1 MYTMTAQKL
10 LNYVSEGRAVESENL
25 RGLDLSNLDLGAAN
39 LRGSDLS
46 QANLT
51 GTNLQEAHLERI
63 TLDGAI
69 LKETDL
75 RGANLSYV
83 QVSDMDLS
91 TCNLERLTA
100 LDSKFIRVILKNQS
114 LKSVNLT
121 GSAFINAP
129 LVGLD
134 VQQAH
139 LTNLRLL
146 FCLIDSCTFQECRL
160 SGSDFG
166 LSRILNTTFK
176 RVDLTKASFMG
187 ATFRDIK
194 FLESLLK
201 EIDCTL
207 VDAEG
212 MDITGS
218 QYPGLCSESFKV
230 KGLKK

>member
-1 MYTMTAQKL
+1 MHIMTAQKL
-10 LNYVSEGRAVESENL
+10 FDYVSEGRAVESENL

-51 GTNLQEAHLERI
+51 GTNLQEAHLERV

-69 LKETDL
+69 FKDTDL

-83 QVSDMDLS
+83 QIMDMDLS
-91 TCNLERLTA
+91 TCKLERLTA
-100 LDSKFIRVILKNQS
+100 LDAKFIRVDLKDQS
-114 LKSVNLT
+114 LKSANLT
-121 GSAFINAP
+121 GSTFINAP

-134 VQQAH
+134 FQQAH

-146 FCLIDSCTFQECRL
+146 FCLVESCTFEECKMA
-160 SGSDFG
+160 GSDFG

-176 RVDLTKASFMG
+176 RVDLSRSSFMG

-212 MDITGS
+212 MDVTGS
-218 QYPGLCSESFKV
+218 LYPGLYSEGFRV

>member
-1 MYTMTAQKL
+1 MHIMTAQKL
-10 LNYVSEGRAVESENL
+10 FDYVSEGRAVESENL

-51 GTNLQEAHLERI
+51 GTNLQEAHLERV

-69 LKETDL
+69 FKDTDL

-83 QVSDMDLS
+83 QIMDMDLS
-91 TCNLERLTA
+91 TCKLERLTA
-100 LDSKFIRVILKNQS
+100 LDAKFIRVDLKDQS
-114 LKSVNLT
+114 LKSANLT
-121 GSAFINAP
+121 GSTFINAP

-134 VQQAH
+134 FQQAH

-146 FCLIDSCTFQECRL
+146 FCLVESCTFEECKMA
-160 SGSDFG
+160 GSDFG
-166 LSRILNTTFK
+166 LSILNTTFK
-176 RVDLTKASFMG
+176 RVDLSRSSFMG

-212 MDITGS
+212 MDVTGS
-218 QYPGLCSESFKV
+218 LYPGLYSEGFRV

>member
-1 MYTMTAQKL
+1 MHIITPQKL
-10 LNYVSEGRAVESENL
+10 LDYVSVGRAVESENL

-51 GTNLQEAHLERI
+51 GTNFQEAHLERV

-69 LKETDL
+69 FKETDL
-75 RGANLSYV
+75 SGANLSYV
-83 QVSDMDLS
+83 QISDMDLS
-91 TCNLERLTA
+91 SCNLERITA
-100 LDSKFIRVILKNQS
+100 LDAKFIRVIMKDQS
-114 LKSVNLT
+114 LKSANLT
-121 GSAFINAP
+121 GSTFINSP
-129 LVGLD
+129 LVGID
-134 VQQAH
+134 FQQAH

-146 FCLIDSCTFQECRL
+146 FCLIDSCTFHECHL
-160 SGSDFG
+160 ASSDFG

-176 RVDLTKASFMG
+176 SVDLTKASFMG

-194 FLESLLK
+194 FLESMLK

-218 QYPGLCSESFKV
+218 QYPGLCSESFRI

>member
-1 MYTMTAQKL
+1 MHIITAQKL
-10 LNYVSEGRAVESENL
+10 FDYVSVGRAVESENL

-51 GTNLQEAHLERI
+51 GTNLQEAHLERVS
-63 TLDGAI
+63 LDGAV

-75 RGANLSYV
+75 SGANLSYV
-83 QVSDMDLS
+83 QISDMDFS
-91 TCNLERLTA
+91 TCKLERLTA
-100 LDSKFIRVILKNQS
+100 LDAKFIRVVLKNQS
-114 LKSVNLT
+114 LKSVNLSGAT
-121 GSAFINAP
+121 FINSP

-134 VQQAH
+134 FQQAH
-139 LTNLRLL
+139 LTNLRLI
-146 FCLIDSCTFQECRL
+146 FCLIEACTFHECRL

-212 MDITGS
+212 MDLTGS
-218 QYPGLCSESFKV
+218 QYPGLCSEGFKV

>member
-1 MYTMTAQKL
+1 MHIMTPQKL
-10 LNYVSEGRAVESENL
+10 LDYVSVGRAVESENL

-51 GTNLQEAHLERI
+51 GANLQEAHLERV
-63 TLDGAI
+63 TLEGAVF
-69 LKETDL
+69 KETDL
-75 RGANLSYV
+75 TGANLSYV
-83 QVSDMDLS
+83 QMTDMDLS
-91 TCNLERLTA
+91 SCKLERLTA
-100 LDSKFIRVILKNQS
+100 LDAKFIRVALKNQS
-114 LKSVNLT
+114 LKSANLT
-121 GSAFINAP
+121 GSTFINSP

-134 VQQAH
+134 FQQAH

-146 FCLIDSCTFQECRL
+146 FCLIEACTFQECRM

-176 RVDLTKASFMG
+176 RVDLTRSSFMG
-187 ATFRDIK
+187 ATFRNIR
-194 FLESLLK
+194 FIESLLK

-212 MDITGS
+212 MDVTGS
-218 QYPGLCSESFKV
+218 QYPGLCSEGFKV

>member
-1 MYTMTAQKL
+1 MHIMTAQKL
-10 LNYVSEGRAVESENL
+10 FDYVSVGRAVESENL

-51 GTNLQEAHLERI
+51 GTNLQEAHLERV

-69 LKETDL
+69 LRQTDL

-83 QVSDMDLS
+83 QISDIDLS
-91 TCNLERLTA
+91 TCTLERLTA
-100 LDSKFIRVILKNQS
+100 LDAKFIRVILKNQS
-114 LKSVNLT
+114 LKSANLT
-121 GSAFINAP
+121 GATFINAP

-134 VQQAH
+134 FQQAH

-146 FCLIDSCTFQECRL
+146 FCLVEACTFEECKMA
-160 SGSDFG
+160 GSDFG
-166 LSRILNTTFK
+166 LSRILNTSFK
-176 RVDLTKASFMG
+176 RVDLSRSSFMG

-194 FLESLLK
+194 FLDSLLK

-207 VDAEG
+207 VDAQG
-212 MDITGS
+212 MDVTGS
-218 QYPGLCSESFKV
+218 QYPGLCSEGFKV